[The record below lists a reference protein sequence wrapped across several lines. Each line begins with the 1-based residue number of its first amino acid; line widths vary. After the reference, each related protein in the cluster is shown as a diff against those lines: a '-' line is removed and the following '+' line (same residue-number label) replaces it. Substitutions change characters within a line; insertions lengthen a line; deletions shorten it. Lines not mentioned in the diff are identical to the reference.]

1 MGEEGKRSAQGAR
14 VKYFFNWM
22 IRRCKR
28 ILIGRGLRRVGA
40 RVFEGGKSS
49 GWLLDVNPWI
59 AFEING
65 TTRLTPT
72 RTQSAPRRIRVLANK
87 SITASSRIICLWAVD
102 RNEKRGGRS
111 RPTSSHPESVS
122 RVASSPEG
130 IGSDTRP
137 IYATRPILYRFS
149 LLYERNAKGANT
161 TASASR

>member
-87 SITASSRIICLWAVD
+87 SITAYYLPLSCRSKWKEGGPISTDVEPPRVSQSSREFSRRDRQRYEANICDKTNSLPFLTFIWA
-102 RNEKRGGRS
+102 
-111 RPTSSHPESVS
+111 
-122 RVASSPEG
+122 
-130 IGSDTRP
+130 
-137 IYATRPILYRFS
+137 
-149 LLYERNAKGANT
+149 
-161 TASASR
+161 

>member
-87 SITASSRIICLWAVD
+87 SITAYYLPLSCRSKWK
-102 RNEKRGGRS
+102 EGGRS
-111 RPTSSHPESVS
+111 RPMSSRPESVS